1 MKPLSPEEF
10 RQMLDGYQSQGSGNG
25 GAVTAPPSTFSPT
38 TRCSVL
44 GQRFANSNQADVEI
58 LEDAISYI
66 SSDVERGNGYIFG
79 PDGQPV
85 VDYWFGVMLAAR
97 REYGDAA
104 KEVMRSWSQTSPRY
118 TDEGF
123 EHAWKQFDPNHK
135 KPITIGS
142 LFMLAKSMGWQGR
155 APSPPEPSAPSALPQ
170 SASSFKLLNRDAIMA
185 IQPIQWRVKGL
196 LPTTG
201 IAAIFGPSGSGKS
214 FLSKDLGVSIALG
227 QDWFGHRTKACHV
240 TYVMLEGEAGLRNRV
255 AAWEAHN
262 SATIPDNFKALAQP
276 FQLSEPDHVEE
287 LGALLPSG
295 GVVIIDTLNRSAPGL
310 DENSSQDM
318 GRILAGMK
326 RLQEIT
332 GGLVVVVHHTGKD
345 ASKGMRGHSSLHAA
359 LDGAI
364 EVERSAN
371 SRFWSAAKVKD
382 GEDGKQVAFQL
393 HRVVLGKDA
402 DGDEISSC
410 AVGPDT
416 NAIFKPSEPSGKS
429 QRSALSTIRRS
440 LSASPD
446 TGHAGCDPQ
455 TQCLKVEDAISEV
468 AATLTSVETN
478 KRRNRARTLV
488 RGLTEGGYLQS
499 AIDGSGEAWLWQ

>member
-1 MKPLSPEEF
+1 
-10 RQMLDGYQSQGSGNG
+10 MLDGYQSQGLGNG
-25 GAVTAPPSTFSPT
+25 GAVTAPPSTLPAAKPLSA
-38 TRCSVL
+38 L
-44 GQRFANSNQADVEI
+44 GRMFANSSKTDVAI
-58 LEDAISYI
+58 LEDALSFV

-85 VDYWFGVMLAAR
+85 VGYWFGVMLAAR

-118 TDEGF
+118 TDDGF

-142 LFMLAKSMGWQGR
+142 LFMLAKSKGWLGKAP
-155 APSPPEPSAPSALPQ
+155 APSVPSVLPPSGSR
-170 SASSFKLLNRDAIMA
+170 FRLLDRAAIMA

-214 FLSKDLGVSIALG
+214 FLAKDLGACIALG
-227 QDWFGHRTKACHV
+227 QDWFGHRTTPCDV
-240 TYVMLEGEAGLRNRV
+240 TYVMLEGEGGLRNRV
-255 AAWEAHN
+255 EAWEAHN
-262 SATIPDNFKALAQP
+262 GKRLPFGFKAMPQP
-276 FQLSEPDHVEE
+276 FQLAEPEQVDE
-287 LGALLPSG
+287 LAALLPPW
-295 GVVIIDTLNRSAPGL
+295 GVVIIDTFNRAAPGL

-332 GGLVVVVHHTGKD
+332 GGLVLVVHHTGKD
-345 ASKGMRGHSSLHAA
+345 ASKGMRGHSSLLAA
-359 LDGAI
+359 LDGSI
-364 EVERSAN
+364 QVERNAT

-382 GEDGKQVAFQL
+382 GEDGKQVAFHL
-393 HRVVLGKDA
+393 HRVVLGTDA

-416 NAIFKPSEPSGKS
+416 GAIFRKPEPKGQS
-429 QRSALSTIRRS
+429 QRLALSTIRRS
-440 LSASPD
+440 LSTSSD
-446 TGHAGCDPQ
+446 TGQAGCDTQ
-455 TQCLKVEDAISEV
+455 THCIKVEDAIAGV
-468 AATLTSVETN
+468 AFTLTTKASN
-478 KRRNRARTLV
+478 KRTNEARRLV
-488 RGLTEGGYLQS
+488 TALTSGGYLQS
-499 AIDGSGEAWLWQ
+499 GIDGSGEAWLWQ

>member
-1 MKPLSPEEF
+1 MNPLSPEEF
-10 RQMLDGYQSQGSGNG
+10 QQMLDGYQSQGLGNG
-25 GAVTAPPSTFSPT
+25 GAVTKPPSTLPNAT
-38 TRCSVL
+38 PLPAL
-44 GQRFANSNQADVEI
+44 GRMFATSSQADVAI
-58 LEDAISYI
+58 LEDALSFV

-118 TDEGF
+118 TDDGF

-142 LFMLAKSMGWQGR
+142 LFMLAKSKGWLGK
-155 APSPPEPSAPSALPQ
+155 APAPSAPSAPNR
-170 SASSFKLLNRDAIMA
+170 SNFHLLDRNAIMA
-185 IQPIQWRVKGL
+185 IQPIQWRVKRL

-214 FLSKDLGVSIALG
+214 FLAKDMAVRIALG
-227 QDWFGHRTKACHV
+227 QDWFGHRTKACPV
-240 TYVMLEGEAGLRNRV
+240 TYVMLEGEAGLCNRV
-255 AAWEAHN
+255 TAWEAHN
-262 SATIPDNFKALAQP
+262 GTTIPNNFKALAQP
-276 FQLSEPDHVEE
+276 FQLADPDHVAE
-287 LGALLPSG
+287 LGALLPAG
-295 GVVIIDTLNRSAPGL
+295 GLVIIDTLNRSAPGL

-332 GGLVVVVHHTGKD
+332 GGLVLVVHHTGKD
-345 ASKGMRGHSSLHAA
+345 ASKGLRGHSSLHAA

-382 GEDGKQVAFQL
+382 SEDGKQVAFKL
-393 HRVVLGKDA
+393 HVIDLGR
-402 DGDEISSC
+402 DGDGDAITSC
-410 AVGPDT
+410 AVGPDIG
-416 NAIFKPSEPSGKS
+416 NIFVKPPPAGANQKA
-429 QRSALSTIRRS
+429 ALSAIRRL
-440 LSASPD
+440 LSASTD
-446 TGHAGCDPQ
+446 FGQAGAAFDAPCVL
-455 TQCLKVEDAISEV
+455 CEDAIAQ
-468 AATLTSVETN
+468 AANAMAGVEK
-478 KRRNRARTLV
+478 KRRTPRARDAVQGLIKSGHLQ
-488 RGLTEGGYLQS
+488 RGLDDEH
-499 AIDGSGEAWLWQ
+499 EEWLWLT

>member
-1 MKPLSPEEF
+1 MNPLSPEEF
-10 RQMLDGYQSQGSGNG
+10 QQLLDGYQSQGLGNG
-25 GAVTAPPSTFSPT
+25 GAVTAPPITLPAAKPLSA
-38 TRCSVL
+38 L
-44 GQRFANSNQADVEI
+44 GRMFANSSQADIEM
-58 LEDAISYI
+58 LENALSYI
-66 SSDVERGNGYIFG
+66 SSDTEYGSVSIFG
-79 PDGQPV
+79 ADGFPLTHYWAGV
-85 VDYWFGVMLAAR
+85 VMAVGR
-97 REYGDAA
+97 GCGEAA
-104 KEVMRSWSQTSPRY
+104 KEIVRKWSQQSKRY

-123 EHAWKQFDPNHK
+123 EQAWKQSK
-135 KPITIGS
+135 KPHPNPVDIGS
-142 LFMLAKSMGWQGR
+142 VFKLAKSKGWPGM
-155 APSPPEPSAPSALPQ
+155 APAPSAPSAL
-170 SASSFKLLNRDAIMA
+170 SRGSFRLLDRNAIFA

-214 FLSKDLGVSIALG
+214 FLAKDMGVRIALG
-227 QDWFGHRTKACHV
+227 QDWFGRRTKACPV

-262 SATIPDNFKALAQP
+262 DANIPDNFRALAQP
-276 FQLSEPDHVEE
+276 FLMSDPDHVEE
-287 LGALLPSG
+287 LGALLPAG
-295 GVVIIDTLNRSAPGL
+295 GLVIVDTLNRSAPGL

-345 ASKGMRGHSSLHAA
+345 ASKGLRGHSSLNAA

-364 EVERSAN
+364 AVERSAN

-429 QRSALSTIRRS
+429 QRSALSTIRRL
-440 LSASPD
+440 LSASSD
-446 TGHAGCDPQ
+446 TGQAGCAPQ

-468 AATLTSVETN
+468 AATLTSVEAN
-478 KRRNRARTLV
+478 KRRNRARTV
-488 RGLTEGGYLQS
+488 VSGLIEGGYLQS
-499 AIDGSGEAWLWQ
+499 AIEGSGEAWLWQ

>member
-1 MKPLSPEEF
+1 MNPLSPEEF
-10 RQMLDGYQSQGSGNG
+10 QQMLDGYQSQGLGNG
-25 GAVTAPPSTFSPT
+25 GAVTAPPSTLPNATPLSA
-38 TRCSVL
+38 L
-44 GQRFANSNQADVEI
+44 GLMFATSSQADVAI
-58 LEDAISYI
+58 LEDALSFV

-118 TDEGF
+118 TDDGF

-142 LFMLAKSMGWQGR
+142 LFMLAKSKGWLGK
-155 APSPPEPSAPSALPQ
+155 APAPSAPSATNRGN
-170 SASSFKLLNRDAIMA
+170 FHLLDRNAIMA
-185 IQPIQWRVKGL
+185 IQPIQWRVKRL

-214 FLSKDLGVSIALG
+214 FLAKDMAVRIALG
-227 QDWFGHRTKACHV
+227 QDWFGHRTKACPV
-240 TYVMLEGEAGLRNRV
+240 TYVMLEGEAGLCNRV
-255 AAWEAHN
+255 TAWEAHN
-262 SATIPDNFKALAQP
+262 GTTIPSNFKALAQP
-276 FQLSEPDHVEE
+276 FQLADPDHVAE
-287 LGALLPSG
+287 LGALLPAG
-295 GVVIIDTLNRSAPGL
+295 GLVIIDTLNRSAPGL

-332 GGLVVVVHHTGKD
+332 GGLVLVVHHTGKD
-345 ASKGMRGHSSLHAA
+345 ASKGLRGHSSLHAA

-416 NAIFKPSEPSGKS
+416 GAVFRKPEPSGKS
-429 QRSALSTIRRS
+429 QRSAISTIRRS
-440 LSASPD
+440 LSLSPD
-446 TGHAGCDPQ
+446 TGHAGCNPQ
-455 TQCLKVEDAISEV
+455 IQCLKVEDAVSEV
-468 AATLTSVETN
+468 AATLTAVETN

-499 AIDGSGEAWLWQ
+499 GIDASGEAWLWL

>member
-1 MKPLSPEEF
+1 
-10 RQMLDGYQSQGSGNG
+10 MLDGYQSQGLGKG
-25 GAVTAPPSTFSPT
+25 GAVTAPPSTLPAAKPLSA
-38 TRCSVL
+38 L
-44 GQRFANSNQADVEI
+44 GQMFANSKQSDVEI
-58 LEDAISYI
+58 LEDALSHI

-79 PDGQPV
+79 PNGQPV
-85 VDYWFGVMLAAR
+85 SDYWFGVMLAAR

-104 KEVMRSWSQTSPRY
+104 KEVMRRWSQTSPRY
-118 TDEGF
+118 TDTGF

-142 LFMLAKSMGWQGR
+142 LFMLAKSMGWLGK
-155 APSPPEPSAPSALPQ
+155 APAPSAL
-170 SASSFKLLNRDAIMA
+170 SAPNRGNFHLLDRNAIMA

-196 LPTTG
+196 FPTTG

-214 FLSKDLGVSIALG
+214 FLAKDLAVRIALG
-227 QDWFGHRTKACHV
+227 QDWFGHRTDACPV

-276 FQLSEPDHVEE
+276 FQLSEPEQVEE

-326 RLQEIT
+326 SLQEIT
-332 GGLVVVVHHTGKD
+332 GGLVLVVHHTGKD

-410 AVGPDT
+410 AVGPD
-416 NAIFKPSEPSGKS
+416 ASELFKPREPSGQLQK
-429 QRSALSTIRRS
+429 SALSTIRRMIS
-440 LSASPD
+440 TSPD
-446 TGHAGCDPQ
+446 KGQAGCDPQ
-455 TQCLKVEDAISEV
+455 THCIKVESAVAEV
-468 AATLTSVETN
+468 AGTLGARPPN
-478 KRRNRARTLV
+478 KRTHEARRLITS
-488 RGLTEGGYLQS
+488 LTAGGYLKS
-499 AIDGSGEAWLWQ
+499 AIDDAGEAWLWQ